1 MTEAHLCV
9 ICPVRGRRPVH
20 YERAQACEPCR
31 IWLAETIADVAALYP
46 QLHALLV
53 PSGTAGQKV
62 TGSREM
68 PLPLNVDIL
77 DLTGRAKGFT
87 PSKDAVPEDQVGHT
101 AVAYVLDSWARDWIG
116 YEWCRSDQLPAATV
130 AELAAWLGKWVE
142 AACDHHPAIDDF
154 ADEIRDLHAAIRAY
168 IPRMVDQTHSARA
181 ERRPAPCP
189 SCDAAGLW
197 WWPSDQRVK
206 CDNCPRSMTIEE
218 YARWVSQKTAY
229 AKHWMPGDPCP
240 FCEQPY
246 GSAEPDGQDERL
258 LRFEPC
264 GHLLRATRQ
273 SAAT

>member
-168 IPRMVDQTHSARA
+168 IPRMVGRDEPPPRRRA
-181 ERRPAPCP
+181 EERTAPCRG
-189 SCDAAGLW
+189 CDMVSLW
-197 WWPSDQRVK
+197 WFPSDERVR
-206 CDNCPRSMTIEE
+206 CDTEGCGVVMTEDE
-218 YARWVSQKTAY
+218 YAAW
-229 AKHWMPGDPCP
+229 AKLVLAGMKRGA
-240 FCEQPY
+240 
-246 GSAEPDGQDERL
+246 GV
-258 LRFEPC
+258 
-264 GHLLRATRQ
+264 
-273 SAAT
+273 